1 MTMNTWETPRRLWL
15 VLAITVSIASVV
27 GGGLGYW
34 IGSTPPAP
42 IVIQLQTSA
51 PQR

>member
-27 GGGLGYW
+27 GGH
-34 IGSTPPAP
+34 
-42 IVIQLQTSA
+42 SA
-51 PQR
+51 EDTA